1 MQTDKE
7 IEQQEREEKAKNVK
21 SKLKLVLTSLAC
33 IVALAGVVLAL
44 AGLRGR
50 LSSSTE
56 EEESPSS
63 SDSSVVEITSSS
75 VSEQESQQPQG
86 SQEESQEG
94 SQESTGEPQNEPQE
108 STSGSWELLVEQPT
122 DEVRL
127 FNYPKSEMY
136 SDENYTEF
144 VIFDYNLKFL
154 VPTSY
159 ANRLTLKSEDLRFVD
174 DKGQDAL
181 ASKYVLMYNEE
192 IPLAAIVIGNADC
205 IPEFMEYRNYSLV
218 TFMSDMQ
225 TAVLVVNASEVY
237 AQKVELNE
245 IDLGDGD
252 GSGGSES
259 NESTVEIIMENETPD
274 SADTA
279 DTKYQN
285 EYRFALANSDVL
297 IRCIEDS
304 LQEMN

>member
-63 SDSSVVEITSSS
+63 SDSSVVAPIASSD
-75 VSEQESQQPQG
+75 VSKAQEDAQESK
-86 SQEESQEG
+86 EG
-94 SQESTGEPQNEPQE
+94 AQESKEDAQE
-108 STSGSWELLVEQPT
+108 SKEDAQ
-122 DEVRL
+122 L
-127 FNYPKSEMY
+127 FNSPKSEMY

-159 ANRLTLKSEDLRFVD
+159 ANRLTLKSEDLQFVD
-174 DKGQDAL
+174 DEGKDAL
-181 ASKYVLMYNEE
+181 ASKYVLMYNKE
-192 IPLAAIVIGNADC
+192 IPLAAMMIGNADC
-205 IPEFMEYRNYSLV
+205 ISEFMEYRNYSLV
-218 TFMSDMQ
+218 TFLSDMQ
-225 TAVLVVNASEVY
+225 TAVLAVNASELY
-237 AQKVELNE
+237 APKVEMNG
-245 IDLGDGD
+245 IDSGDGD

-259 NESTVEIIMENETPD
+259 NESTVEIALENETPD

-279 DTKYQN
+279 NTKYQN

-297 IRCIEDS
+297 IRCIKDS